1 MERSPALEQIP
12 APQAAGLGR
21 LLSWSLFGNL
31 VYAGCQWAMLMLLA
45 KLGQP
50 ETVGIFALALAV
62 TAPVFAFANFQLRAI
77 QAGDV
82 RADHAFASYFGFRI
96 VTSALGLGAI
106 LVAGFLADS
115 RLEVVAVILLVGLA
129 KAAESLSD
137 ILYGLFQKHERL
149 DRMALSMVV
158 KGLLALLGLGLGM
171 ALFQSL
177 LVGAGLMAVGWI
189 ALFLAY
195 DLPNARAL
203 LRRGADVRLARPQFA
218 LAAFRALLLLS
229 LPMAV
234 VVLMNSLSQNVP
246 RYFIARHY
254 DADELGYYAAIA
266 YLMTAMGVVSTA
278 IGNSILTRFA
288 IYFGTDRRAFI
299 GLLVKGL
306 LLLGGI
312 SLVGLVAA
320 LLYGPELL
328 TLLYTDA
335 YAGYAPVL
343 VQTMIGALLVSLGSV
358 LGTAMTAAR
367 SFWPQAVNAG
377 LFLAT
382 AAAASAVLVPLDG
395 AFGAA
400 VAFNIAAAVKL
411 AALAVNLARVL
422 R

>member
-1 MERSPALEQIP
+1 MNRSPALQRIDALSRP
-12 APQAAGLGR
+12 SLGR
-21 LLSWSLFGNL
+21 SVSWSLLGNL

-45 KLGQP
+45 KLGRP

-96 VTSALGLGAI
+96 ATSALALGAI
-106 LVAGFLADS
+106 LAAGFLADS
-115 RLEVVAVILLVGLA
+115 RLEVGAVILLIGLA

-149 DRMALSMVV
+149 DRMALSMMA

-171 ALFQSL
+171 AVFQSL
-177 LVGAGLMAVGWI
+177 LVGVALMALGWI

-203 LRRGADVRLARPQFA
+203 LRREGDARLARPQFA

-229 LPMAV
+229 LPMAA
-234 VVLMNSLSQNVP
+234 VVLMNSLSQNIP

-254 DADELGYYAAIA
+254 GADELGYYAAIA

-288 IYFGTDRRAFI
+288 IYFGTDRRAFV

-306 LLLGGI
+306 VLLGGI
-312 SLVGLVAA
+312 SLAGLVAA
-320 LLYGPELL
+320 LLYGRELL
-328 TLLYTDA
+328 SLLYTDA

-343 VQTMIGALLVSLGSV
+343 VQTMLGALLVSLGSV
-358 LGTAMTAAR
+358 LGTATTAVR
-367 SFWPQAVNAG
+367 SFWPQAVIAG

-400 VAFNIAAAVKL
+400 VAFNIAAAVQL
-411 AALAVNLARVL
+411 AALAVNLTRVL